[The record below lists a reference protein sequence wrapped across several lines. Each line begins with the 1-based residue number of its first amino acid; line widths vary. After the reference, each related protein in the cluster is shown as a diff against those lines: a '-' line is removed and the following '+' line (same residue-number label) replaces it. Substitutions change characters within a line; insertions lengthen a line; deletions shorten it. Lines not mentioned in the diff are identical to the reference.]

1 MTVTREAV
9 LAALGAVPM
18 PGTGG
23 SIVEADVVRA
33 LTVEGDR
40 VRFVLEVDPA
50 QGAALEPVRAAA
62 EAAVAALPGVA
73 GGLGAADRAR
83 ARAARPRRRPT

>member
-1 MTVTREAV
+1 MTVTRDAV
-9 LAALGAVPM
+9 LEALRAVPM

-23 SIVEADVVRA
+23 SIVDADVVRA

-40 VRFVLEVDPA
+40 VRFLLEVDPA
-50 QGAALEPVRAAA
+50 DGPRLEPTRAAA

-73 GGLGAADRAR
+73 GVSALLTAHGPAR
-83 ARAARPRRRPT
+83 RRRRRPT